1 MRLQGV
7 PDNDR
12 RRPCRLLSE
21 HAGVQVTA
29 AESSR
34 LPGKSTGSRVLADRD
49 RSAAGCY
56 GDAIVARKTTASALD
71 GPQIEGR
78 RVLLCG
84 RGMCRLTPHRQSG
97 KVPSRREL
105 LGSEAPLEQER
116 RPVLLCGH
124 RKSCKGNAESEAQ

>member
-21 HAGVQVTA
+21 HAGVRVRA

-84 RGMCRLTPHRQSG
+84 RGNVPFDTPTGSPVKWRYG
-97 KVPSRREL
+97 ANSRALGPVKRER
-105 LGSEAPLEQER
+105 SSA
-116 RPVLLCGH
+116 LLCGH
-124 RKSCKGNAESEAQ
+124 RMSCKGNQESGA